1 MARQYL
7 VTGAT
12 SHLGMF
18 LVDMLLE
25 QGNKVR
31 ILADVD
37 EDCSIFEE
45 YDIEICRGETFHK
58 DTMKDFFTLDDPRNC
73 ILIHAEEQISIAM
86 EKNLNMRRVNVSGAI
101 NVTDMCIKHKIGRM
115 VYLSSAYAL
124 PGDAKYVSG
133 ERFHFDRSLVDGDYA
148 QTKAE
153 ASAYIMEK
161 VVLNKYNA
169 VLVLPTFM
177 IGPGAKEDSDIAK
190 ILDSYLNQKIQPVNG
205 GHGFIDVRDVAAGI
219 IAAAENG
226 EAGAGYILTGE
237 YRTTVE
243 FLNEVREAAGV
254 DPENTKMFPDW
265 ALKKNAVSKFL
276 DMYYKITH
284 KPNPKDAY
292 ALFITAPHA
301 RYEPEEKAITVS
313 EIKDSETGDSEEVAA
328 GEEGVEKAEVEA
340 VATIS
345 PTPAKSI
352 SIKDS
357 IKETVSYVRNINT
370 GS

>member
-1 MARQYL
+1 MTKQYL

-18 LVDMLLE
+18 LVEMLLE

-31 ILADVD
+31 ILAGAE
-37 EDCSIFEE
+37 EDCSCFDK
-45 YDIEICRGETFHK
+45 YDVEICRGETFHK
-58 DTMKDFFTLDDPRNC
+58 DTMREFFTLEDPRNC
-73 ILIHAEEQISIAM
+73 ILIHAEEQISISLG
-86 EKNLNMRRVNVSGAI
+86 KNLNMRRVNVSGAI
-101 NVTDMCIKHKIGRM
+101 NVTDMCIKYKIGRM

-124 PGDAKYVSG
+124 PGDTKYVSG
-133 ERFHFDRSLVDGDYA
+133 EQFHFDRYLVEGDYA

-161 VVLNKYNA
+161 VVLNRYNA

-177 IGPGAKEDSDIAK
+177 IGPGTRGDSDIAK
-190 ILDSYLNQKIQPVNG
+190 ILDSYLNQNVAPVNG

-226 EAGAGYILTGE
+226 IAGAGYILTGE

-243 FLNEVREAAGV
+243 FLNDVREAAGV
-254 DPENTKMFPDW
+254 EKSDDKMFPDW
-265 ALKKNAVSKFL
+265 ALKKNAVSKFI

-284 KPNPKDAY
+284 KTNPKDAY
-292 ALFITAPHA
+292 ALFITSPYA
-301 RYEPEEKAITVS
+301 RYEPENLVSGVPKAEEGQDTENAEGS
-313 EIKDSETGDSEEVAA
+313 EESETKAY
-328 GEEGVEKAEVEA
+328 EKTAP
-340 VATIS
+340 ATSGIR
-345 PTPAKSI
+345 
-352 SIKDS
+352 IKDS